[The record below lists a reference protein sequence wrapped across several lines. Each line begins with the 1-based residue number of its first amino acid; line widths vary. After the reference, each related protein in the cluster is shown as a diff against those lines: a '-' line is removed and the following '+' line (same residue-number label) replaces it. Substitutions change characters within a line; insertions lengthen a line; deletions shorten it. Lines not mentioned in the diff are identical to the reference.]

1 MQAIRFGPLSNSNDR
16 SCWLSPRTH
25 RRHGRHACRKESG
38 KLTKHPVGPWQ
49 TRSMPFLEL
58 VTIVVDRYDLAI
70 EFFWV
75 PSG

>member
-1 MQAIRFGPLSNSNDR
+1 
-16 SCWLSPRTH
+16 
-25 RRHGRHACRKESG
+25 
-38 KLTKHPVGPWQ
+38 
-49 TRSMPFLEL
+49 MPFLEL